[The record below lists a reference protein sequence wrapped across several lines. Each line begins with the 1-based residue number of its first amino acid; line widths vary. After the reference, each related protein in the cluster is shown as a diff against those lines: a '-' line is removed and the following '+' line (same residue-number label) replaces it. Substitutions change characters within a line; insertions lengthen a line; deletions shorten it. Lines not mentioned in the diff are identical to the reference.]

1 MSVNLMSS
9 VGSANFTFSV
19 KPTSLNPDPR
29 KKVWIWILQNDPD
42 PRKKV
47 WIWILQNDTDLWIW
61 ILHTASA
68 LVITGTEQFTFEI
81 TLKTLNRHKNLKL
94 K

>member
-29 KKVWIWILQNDPD
+29 KKVWIWILQNDVEPTESGFATLVRAQD
-42 PRKKV
+42 KINKNNPRKY
-47 WIWILQNDTDLWIW
+47 N
-61 ILHTASA
+61 
-68 LVITGTEQFTFEI
+68 G
-81 TLKTLNRHKNLKL
+81 
-94 K
+94 

>member
-29 KKVWIWILQNDPD
+29 KKVWIWILQND
-42 PRKKV
+42 
-47 WIWILQNDTDLWIW
+47 TDLRIW

>member
-1 MSVNLMSS
+1 MEVY
-9 VGSANFTFSV
+9 
-19 KPTSLNPDPR
+19 
-29 KKVWIWILQNDPD
+29 WCILSDSELDEQSDPD

-47 WIWILQNDTDLWIW
+47 WIWILQNDTDLRIW